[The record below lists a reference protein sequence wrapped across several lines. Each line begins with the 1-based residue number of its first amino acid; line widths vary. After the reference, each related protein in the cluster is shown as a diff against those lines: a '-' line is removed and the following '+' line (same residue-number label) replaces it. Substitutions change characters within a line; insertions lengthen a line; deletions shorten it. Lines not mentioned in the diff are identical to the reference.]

1 MELFFKIKILFFI
14 FYHYFFIILRPQ
26 FLKHNLFRYVKWIN
40 IAPPFLSFKRGRV
53 TIDLIAIALIL
64 SFSWLSDNPYMYLL
78 FKEHQI
84 NSLKSLCFSYQS
96 FFKKT
101 DLKFLYSVKKTTM
114 FSYIKVHVHAF
125 VKNGVMRH
133 IIFC

>member
-1 MELFFKIKILFFI
+1 MELFFKIKILIFI
-14 FYHYFFIILRPQ
+14 FFIILRPQ
-26 FLKHNLFRYVKWIN
+26 FLKHNLLRYVKWIN
-40 IAPPFLSFKRGRV
+40 IAPPFLSFKRGWV

-64 SFSWLSDNPYMYLL
+64 SFSWLSDNLYMYLL

-84 NSLKSLCFSYQS
+84 NFLKCLCFSYQS
-96 FFKKT
+96 FFQKKNRLEISLLSKKT
-101 DLKFLYSVKKTTM
+101 KM